1 MTMELRRYNGDYVPD
16 GTGSFQ
22 TLTGGQE
29 LLQRVLWRLQIP
41 RGSFPFLPELGSNLH
56 LLLRSAPA
64 ERPALAR
71 QYVAQALE
79 PEDVTIDSVDL
90 TYSKAGSAIVTVRL
104 TGAGTTLTLSV
115 QAGG

>member
-1 MTMELRRYNGDYVPD
+1 MELRRHNGDYVPD
-16 GTGSFQ
+16 GAGGFE
-22 TLTGGQE
+22 TLTGGEE

-41 RGSFPFLPELGSNLH
+41 RGSFPFLPELGSELH
-56 LLLRSAPA
+56 LLLRAAPA

-71 QYVAQALE
+71 QYVARALE

-90 TYSKAGSAIVTVRL
+90 SYGEEGSAIVTVRL
-104 TGAGTTLTLSV
+104 TGEGTTLTLSV